1 MAGLAEAMVAGVV
14 RAESYAR
21 AKKFYTETLGFKSAK
36 EFPGTGGGGMFEAGG
51 GSMFMVYENPG
62 LKAPQNTVLGFG
74 VPADRFAPLMDEL
87 RSKGVKFEE
96 YDMPDMGIK
105 TSNGVAEFDGMIS
118 AWFKDSEGN
127 ILNIMTM

>member
-1 MAGLAEAMVAGVV
+1 
-14 RAESYAR
+14 
-21 AKKFYTETLGFKSAK
+21 
-36 EFPGTGGGGMFEAGG
+36 
-51 GSMFMVYENPG
+51 
-62 LKAPQNTVLGFG
+62 
-74 VPADRFAPLMDEL
+74 MDEL

-105 TSNGVAEFDGMIS
+105 TSNGVAEFDGMKS